1 MTEDIY
7 IRLTP
12 ELTTAV
18 ATTPDGAEEL
28 PLETPS
34 AVTTLS
40 ALLLG
45 MGRKEADPWKE
56 HLRESALVSG
66 INLLRAGLALL
77 VHEPDKFADPN
88 VFADHVITL
97 ARVADQLGEMRP
109 AKA

>member
-1 MTEDIY
+1 VTDIY
-7 IRLTP
+7 IRLSP

-18 ATTPDGAEEL
+18 ATTPDGAEDL

-34 AVTTLS
+34 AVTTLT
-40 ALLLG
+40 AMLLG
-45 MGRKEADPWKE
+45 AGRKESDAWKE

-66 INLLRAGLALL
+66 INMLRAGLALL
-77 VHEPDKFADPN
+77 VNEPDEFSDPE
-88 VFADHVITL
+88 VFANHVITL